1 MCNFACLDEKIPD
14 TRQDGIL
21 MSWRREVK
29 LYPLYLEVKYGRWSD
44 GTVIDT
50 VGSTQ
55 PDD

>member
-1 MCNFACLDEKIPD
+1 MCNFACLDEKIPY
-14 TRQDGIL
+14 TRQDSIL